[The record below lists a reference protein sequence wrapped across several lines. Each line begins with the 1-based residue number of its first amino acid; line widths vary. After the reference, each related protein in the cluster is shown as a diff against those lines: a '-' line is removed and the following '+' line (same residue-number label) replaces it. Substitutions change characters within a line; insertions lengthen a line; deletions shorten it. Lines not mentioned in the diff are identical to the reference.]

1 MNPFKGRHLQRDLTL
16 WAARP
21 HRKYATRY
29 REPPDIHRHHSS
41 AYPARAR
48 QGCGELQSRPV
59 EVISSM
65 HNQQRIKY
73 AQEQEHP
80 SH

>member
-1 MNPFKGRHLQRDLTL
+1 GETYPKSDLFNK
-16 WAARP
+16 AV
-21 HRKYATRY
+21 
-29 REPPDIHRHHSS
+29 PDIHRHHSS